1 MLSLHA
7 IYEHEFYFTQEH
19 VIRFA
24 EASGDHNPLHL
35 DENYAATTLFKR
47 PIVHGFLGGSVF
59 SKVFGTLWPGE
70 GTIYLKQSLHFLRPM
85 YVQEVYKAVF
95 TVLDIDTHKNR
106 ALIKTEIINLALKPL
121 LTGEALIQHYTIS

>member
-7 IYEHEFYFTQEH
+7 TYEHEFYFTQEH

-59 SKVFGTLWPGE
+59 SKVFGTIWPGE

-85 YVQEVYKAVF
+85 YVQETYTAMF
-95 TVLDIDTHKNR
+95 TVLELDSTKNR
-106 ALIKTEIINLALKPL
+106 ALIKTEIINTAAKPL
-121 LTGEALIQHYTIS
+121 LTGEALIQHYSIV